1 VVYLVITTR
10 TPRRQE
16 VTEKQLKLRAR
27 RVQDAEAKAEQ
38 ARIWRDAGIIQAVLE
53 GRTKA
58 EVAGIVGL
66 TKARVGR
73 IVADGVA
80 GR

>member
-1 VVYLVITTR
+1 M
-10 TPRRQE
+10 
-16 VTEKQLKLRAR
+16 TEKQLKLRAR
-27 RVQDAEAKAEQ
+27 RVQEAEFKAEQ
-38 ARIWRDAGIIQAVLE
+38 ARIFRDAGIIQAVLE

-73 IVADGVA
+73 IVAA
-80 GR
+80 GTAER